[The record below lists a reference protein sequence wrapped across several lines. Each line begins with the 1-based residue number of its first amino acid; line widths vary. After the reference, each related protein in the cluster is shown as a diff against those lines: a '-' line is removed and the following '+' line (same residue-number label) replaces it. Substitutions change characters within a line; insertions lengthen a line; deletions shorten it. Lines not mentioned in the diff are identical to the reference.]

1 MLAVH
6 KDIKNCRPVTQNQ
19 TFISKSWVLLTQNAC
34 FLIINLAFVN
44 PNIAF
49 NSNFQFHY
57 NLTTSQWCCAI
68 TQKRSHCVTTQ
79 HSLTSVANDPPM
91 AQPLAAWIKWV
102 SEVWQVEV
110 PSYYTKFIRP
120 VWNVLVCAFN
130 HSYLTVSSCFM
141 SLNNKYLSFR
151 MLT

>member
-57 NLTTSQWCCAI
+57 NLTTSHLMLRHNAKKVPLRNHAAQ
-68 TQKRSHCVTTQ
+68 SE
-79 HSLTSVANDPPM
+79 SLRQLSIATDATYNEQLSIANV
-91 AQPLAAWIKWV
+91 I
-102 SEVWQVEV
+102 
-110 PSYYTKFIRP
+110 YIF
-120 VWNVLVCAFN
+120 F
-130 HSYLTVSSCFM
+130 F
-141 SLNNKYLSFR
+141 LSDDKNEKLSR
-151 MLT
+151 LEKST